1 VGVKY
6 KSLAT
11 AASLTLLLSGCV
23 TGKRHARELDL
34 AFKAGQA
41 EGCGEKVKEWQETSN
56 RWRRMANGLRGT
68 LRVICEKDRE
78 HQLVN
83 DVCVSLEK

>member
-1 VGVKY
+1 MKY
-6 KSLAT
+6 GSLAT
-11 AASLTLLLSGCV
+11 AASLAFLLAGCV
-23 TGKRHARELDL
+23 TGKRHVRELDL

-41 EGCGEKVKEWQETSN
+41 EGCNQKVKEWQETSN
-56 RWRRMANGLRGT
+56 RWRLTANGLRGT
-68 LRVICEKDRE
+68 LRVLCEKDRK